1 MRREVFKISLTILL
15 LTLTVFV
22 SASYAGKIKTIAVLP
37 FKIHAARDLTF
48 LKEGIMDMLSSRLS
62 WKDRVTVIEKGLV
75 KEKVAE
81 LKGSLNKET
90 AFKIGKALKADYIIL
105 GSLTVFGDSV
115 SIDAKILDVA
125 KEEELITA
133 FNQSKGMD
141 EVIPTVNKFA
151 QDINAK
157 IMGRHVSPP
166 VYAKAPEE
174 HKGPKALIK
183 EKDFFIEE
191 KIAHI
196 FNYRTQIIGLDV
208 ADVDGDGKNEVVFI
222 DERTLYIY
230 KLEGRKLVEFI
241 KFGGS
246 FRNKYLWLDVADT
259 DNDGKAEIYVTNTF
273 GEGLDSFALKW
284 QNRQL
289 VTLAKGQNWF
299 FRVINLPDK
308 GETLI
313 GQKREMSAGFSPG
326 IYILNHEG
334 KGFRKGEKLDL
345 PRWAN
350 ALNFTIGDITGQ
362 GKGEFILLSS
372 AEKLEL
378 YDSDRDEIWE
388 SDENYGGKPTS
399 LNNTSGPDIVSRE
412 RIFLPSRILLTDIDG
427 DGRNEVVVC
436 KNKQTARILAEM
448 RFFTS
453 GRIEFLRWRGTD
465 MATFIKTGQMS
476 KYISDYQVADV
487 DNDGEPELIVSA
499 VKDYSAIKGKGNRS
513 QIVIYEL
520 K

>member
-1 MRREVFKISLTILL
+1 MKKALLKISLTILL

-22 SASYAGKIKTIAVLP
+22 PASYAEKIKTIAVLP
-37 FKIHAARDLTF
+37 FKINAAQDLTF

-62 WKDRVTVIEKGLV
+62 WKDKVMVIEKGLV

-81 LKGSLNKET
+81 FKGSLNKEI
-90 AFKIGKALKADYIIL
+90 AINIGKSLKADYVIL
-105 GSLTVFGDSV
+105 GSVTVFGESV

-125 KEEELITA
+125 KGEELITA

-157 IMGRHVSPP
+157 IMGGYVSPP

-174 HKGPKALIK
+174 VTDLKALIK
-183 EKDFFIEE
+183 EKDYFTEE

-196 FNYRTQIIGLDV
+196 FNFRTQIIGLDV

-230 KLEGRKLVEFI
+230 KLEGGKLVELI

-259 DNDGKAEIYVTNTF
+259 DNDGKAEIYVNNTL

-284 QNRQL
+284 QNGQL

-299 FRVINLPDK
+299 FRVINFPDK

-326 IYILNHEG
+326 IYLLNQEG

-362 GKGEFILLSS
+362 GKGEVILLSS
-372 AEKLEL
+372 ADKLEL
-378 YDSDRDEIWE
+378 YDSDGEEIWE
-388 SDENYGGKPTS
+388 SNENYGGKPTFI
-399 LNNTSGPDIVSRE
+399 NDTSGSSPVSRE
-412 RIFLPSRILLTDIDG
+412 KIFLPSRICLTDIDG

-436 KNKQTARILAEM
+436 KNEQTARILAEM

-465 MATFIKTGQMS
+465 MATVIKTGQMS

-487 DNDGEPELIVSA
+487 DNDGQPELIVAA

>member
-1 MRREVFKISLTILL
+1 M
-15 LTLTVFV
+15 
-22 SASYAGKIKTIAVLP
+22 
-37 FKIHAARDLTF
+37 
-48 LKEGIMDMLSSRLS
+48 
-62 WKDRVTVIEKGLV
+62 
-75 KEKVAE
+75 
-81 LKGSLNKET
+81 
-90 AFKIGKALKADYIIL
+90 
-105 GSLTVFGDSV
+105 
-115 SIDAKILDVA
+115 
-125 KEEELITA
+125 TA

-141 EVIPTVNKFA
+141 EVIPTVNTFA
-151 QDINAK
+151 KDINAK
-157 IMGRHVSPP
+157 IMGRYIRAP

-183 EKDFFIEE
+183 ERDYFTEE

-208 ADVDGDGKNEVVFI
+208 ADVDGDGKNEIVFI

-230 KLEGRKLVEFI
+230 KLEGGKLVEFI

-313 GQKREMSAGFSPG
+313 GQKRQMSAGFTPG

-334 KGFRKGEKLDL
+334 KGFRKGEKLDIT
-345 PRWAN
+345 RWAN

-362 GKGEFILLSS
+362 GKREVILLGFGD
-372 AEKLEL
+372 ELEL
-378 YDSDRDEIWE
+378 YDSDGEGIW
-388 SDENYGGKPTS
+388 SSGENYGGKPTFLDS
-399 LNNTSGPDIVSRE
+399 TSGPDTVSRE
-412 RIFLPSRILLTDIDG
+412 KIFLPSRILLTDIDG

-436 KNKQTARILAEM
+436 KNKQTARILAQM

-453 GRIEFLRWRGTD
+453 GSIEFLRWHGTD
-465 MATFIKTGQMS
+465 MATVIKTGKMS

-487 DNDGEPELIVSA
+487 DNDGEPELIVAA

-520 K
+520 R

>member
-1 MRREVFKISLTILL
+1 MRKAVFNILLTIFL
-15 LTLTVFV
+15 LTFAVFIP
-22 SASYAGKIKTIAVLP
+22 ASYAGEVKTIAVLP
-37 FKIHAARDLTF
+37 FKINAARDLTF
-48 LKEGIMDMLSSRLS
+48 LQEGIMDMLCSRLP
-62 WKDRVTVIEKGLV
+62 WKGEVIVVEKELV
-75 KEKVAE
+75 KERVAE
-81 LKGSLNKET
+81 LKVSLNKE
-90 AFKIGKALKADYIIL
+90 AALKIGKSLKADYVIL
-105 GSLTVFGDSV
+105 GSVTVFGESV

-125 KEEELITA
+125 KGEELITA

-157 IMGRHVSPP
+157 IMGRYARPP
-166 VYAKAPEE
+166 VYAEAPEE
-174 HKGPKALIK
+174 GRAPMAMIREK
-183 EKDFFIEE
+183 EYFTEE

-230 KLEGRKLVEFI
+230 KLEGGKLVEFT

-259 DNDGKAEIYVTNTF
+259 DHDGKAEIYVNNTF

-299 FRVINLPDK
+299 FRVINFPDK

-334 KGFRKGEKLDL
+334 KGFRKGEKLNIT
-345 PRWAN
+345 RWAN

-362 GKGEFILLSS
+362 GKGELILLSS
-372 AEKLEL
+372 ADRLEL
-378 YDSDRDEIWE
+378 YNSDGEETWE
-388 SDENYGGKPTS
+388 SDENYGGKPTYID
-399 LNNTSGPDIVSRE
+399 NTSGPGPVSRE
-412 RIFLPSRILLTDIDG
+412 RIFLPSRI
-427 DGRNEVVVC
+427 
-436 KNKQTARILAEM
+436 
-448 RFFTS
+448 F
-453 GRIEFLRWRGTD
+453 
-465 MATFIKTGQMS
+465 
-476 KYISDYQVADV
+476 
-487 DNDGEPELIVSA
+487 
-499 VKDYSAIKGKGNRS
+499 
-513 QIVIYEL
+513 
-520 K
+520 

>member
-1 MRREVFKISLTILL
+1 MRKAVIKILLTIFL
-15 LTLTVFV
+15 LTFAVFIP
-22 SASYAGKIKTIAVLP
+22 ASYAGEVKTIAVLP
-37 FKIHAARDLTF
+37 FKINAARDLTF
-48 LKEGIMDMLSSRLS
+48 LQEGIMDMLSSRLP
-62 WKDRVTVIEKGLV
+62 WKGKVIVVEKELV
-75 KEKVAE
+75 KERVAE
-81 LKGSLNKET
+81 FKGRVNKE
-90 AFKIGKALKADYIIL
+90 AALKIGKSLKADYVIL
-105 GSLTVFGDSV
+105 GSVTVFGESV

-125 KEEELITA
+125 KGKELITA

-157 IMGRHVSPP
+157 IMGGFVRPP

-174 HKGPKALIK
+174 VRDLKALIK
-183 EKDFFIEE
+183 EKDFFTEE

-208 ADVDGDGKNEVVFI
+208 ADVDGDGKNEIVFI

-230 KLEGRKLVEFI
+230 KLEGGKLVEFRR
-241 KFGGS
+241 FGGS

-259 DNDGKAEIYVTNTF
+259 DNDGKAEIYINNTF

-299 FRVINLPDK
+299 FRVINLPGK

-313 GQKREMSAGFSPG
+313 GQKRQMSAGFSPG

-334 KGFRKGEKLDL
+334 KGFRKGEKLDIT
-345 PRWAN
+345 RWAN
-350 ALNFTIGDITGQ
+350 ALNFTIGDITGH
-362 GKGEFILLSS
+362 GKEELILLSS
-372 AEKLEL
+372 ADKLEL
-378 YDSDRDEIWE
+378 YNSDGEEIWE
-388 SDENYGGKPTS
+388 SDENYGGKPTF
-399 LNNTSGPDIVSRE
+399 LDDTSGSEIVSRE
-412 RIFLPSRILLTDIDG
+412 KIFLPSRILLSDIDG

-436 KNKQTARILAEM
+436 KNKRTARILAEM

-465 MATFIKTGQMS
+465 MATVIKTGKMS

-487 DNDGEPELIVSA
+487 DNDGEPELIVAA